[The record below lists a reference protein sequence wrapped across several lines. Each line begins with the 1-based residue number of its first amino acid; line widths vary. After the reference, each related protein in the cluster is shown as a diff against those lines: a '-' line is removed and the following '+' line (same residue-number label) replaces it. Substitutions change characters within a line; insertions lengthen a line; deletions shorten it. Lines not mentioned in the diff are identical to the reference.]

1 MVSEFRFQPKM
12 NRSNYLLNEKTK
24 NRIEERRNALIPNNL
39 SLLDVQF
46 SIVIFFRFYS
56 FSLFLLLL
64 IIIVVVVVVVDVVLV
79 GCFSLSVSLS
89 PADNHGDGESFTRR
103 QVDWCMCVGRHRC
116 DVDAFGNGD
125 LAT

>member
-79 GCFSLSVSLS
+79 GCFSLSS
-89 PADNHGDGESFTRR
+89 R
-103 QVDWCMCVGRHRC
+103 
-116 DVDAFGNGD
+116 
-125 LAT
+125 